1 MYLMALKP
9 EVRISRGCMNVVSP
23 DGNPNISNGIET

>member
-9 EVRISRGCMNVVSP
+9 GVRISRGCMNVVSP
-23 DGNPNISNGIET
+23 VGNTHVSNGIET